1 MPVCDD
7 IISHARKANADECE
21 AVACSK
27 KIITV
32 RITDSEIA
40 EFKENQERII
50 GVRLI
55 QDKRISSFQ
64 STSLEPSRMIDEAL
78 RFTSHVGK
86 KEFWRGLPENKD
98 VKTDLQKTNDVNLWD
113 IDSSRAVDVAY
124 EMINSASHPCVNRIS
139 GSLNIV
145 CEEFEI
151 QNTSGLSRQ
160 DRATYIAGV
169 INADSEGGDAAVS
182 GIGQASSRTLASFDA
197 QMIGSDAAQMCADS
211 QNPKK
216 CERESTSIIF
226 DPLAVGELLSF
237 VFTPNFGLKTY
248 SEKKSC
254 FSDKLGCPI
263 ATPIFNL
270 LDDPH
275 KPDSLGAKSFDDEGV
290 PTMVSHYIRNGVFE
304 NTFSDSYNAYKEGA
318 NSSANAVR
326 AGSPLGRSASPI
338 PVASP
343 HNLTIKAGDSKRED
357 IIRDTKKGIMI
368 SRLWYTYAVNPI
380 KGDFSCTAR
389 SGIWIIL
396 DGQIV
401 SPAKP
406 VRIIHSLPA
415 LLQKTTA
422 VGTNQRDALS
432 WAAMPVSTP
441 TIRCED
447 IPIVP
452 I

>member
-1 MPVCDD
+1 MPVCDNV
-7 IISHARKANADECE
+7 ISYARKTSADECE
-21 AVACSK
+21 AIACSK

-40 EFKENQERII
+40 EFKENQERVI

-55 QDKRISSFQ
+55 QDKRITSFQ
-64 STSLEPSRMIDEAL
+64 STLLEPSRMVDEAL
-78 RFTSHVGK
+78 RFTRHVGK
-86 KEFWRGLPENKD
+86 KEFWGGLPGNKD
-98 VKTDLQKTNDVNLWD
+98 VKKDLQKTNDAKLWD
-113 IDSSRAVDVAY
+113 VDSSKAVDIAY
-124 EMINSASHPCVNRIS
+124 EMINSSAHPCVNRIS

-151 QNTSGLSRQ
+151 QNTNGLNKL

-169 INADSEGGDAAVS
+169 INADSESGDAAVS
-182 GIGQASSRTLASFDA
+182 GIGQAGSRTLSSFDA
-197 QMIGSDAAQMCADS
+197 QMIGSEAAQMCAES

-237 VFTPNFGLKTY
+237 VITPNFGLKTY

-275 KPDSLGAKSFDDEGV
+275 KPDSLGAKLFDDEGT
-290 PTMVSHYIRNGVFE
+290 PTRVSHYIRNGVFE
-304 NTFSDSYNAYKEGA
+304 NTFSDSYNAYKEGID
-318 NSSANAVR
+318 SSANAVR

-343 HNLTIKAGDSKRED
+343 HNLTIMAGDSKRDD
-357 IIRDTKKGIMI
+357 IIRDTKRGILV

-389 SGIWIIL
+389 SGIWMIR

-401 SPAKP
+401 APAKS
-406 VRIIHSLPA
+406 VRIIHNLPA

-422 VGTNQRDALS
+422 VGTNQRDTLS
-432 WAAMPVSTP
+432 WAAMPVSAP